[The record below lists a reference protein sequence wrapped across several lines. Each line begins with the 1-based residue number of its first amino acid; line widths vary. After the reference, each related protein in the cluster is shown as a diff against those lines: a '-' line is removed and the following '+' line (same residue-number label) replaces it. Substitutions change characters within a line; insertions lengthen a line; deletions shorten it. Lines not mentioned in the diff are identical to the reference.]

1 MKIQSAGWRCV
12 AAYLF
17 MGELKKAIL
26 HPSPE
31 QKQHFHISTSVF
43 VHLDKK
49 LSDFLPKLQVL
60 GQI

>member
-1 MKIQSAGWRCV
+1 M

-49 LSDFLPKLQVL
+49 LSDFLQKLQVL